1 MHCARVITRQ
11 SRSLN
16 PSVINP
22 KIKPITS
29 VRSVWLQTLA
39 LWRFT
44 RYLILTALPF
54 KLVNDLSQ
62 FVAPTF
68 LNLLLGVVSSG
79 QPSSVG
85 YMYATLML
93 ALLIL
98 GTASDNQHFQRVMRG
113 GKSLF
118 LPAFLCL
125 CGFALCLLCC
135 PVSVAPA
142 FSVWVEGCNH
152 QFQYTLALHLLQHS
166 KLLVKIDSY
175 LVFCIAWL
183 QDSCTSPASSH
194 NMLIKVD
201 SHSII
206 CTAQLQ
212 ESCT

>member
-1 MHCARVITRQ
+1 MWVSCGVSTACYFSPALAHSSSC
-11 SRSLN
+11 
-16 PSVINP
+16 
-22 KIKPITS
+22 
-29 VRSVWLQTLA
+29 LQTLA

-113 GKSLF
+113 GD
-118 LPAFLCL
+118 LPLHFTLCL
-125 CGFALCLLCC
+125 KSCPLPLPFVPLPFIFALHLCNLPLPSDFALCLC
-135 PVSVAPA
+135 PVRMYARDSNVGCSPLLLILTLYLCPLA
-142 FSVWVEGCNH
+142 FPVSC
-152 QFQYTLALHLLQHS
+152 FLLTALCLAAGLP
-166 KLLVKIDSY
+166 
-175 LVFCIAWL
+175 
-183 QDSCTSPASSH
+183 T
-194 NMLIKVD
+194 
-201 SHSII
+201 
-206 CTAQLQ
+206 
-212 ESCT
+212 